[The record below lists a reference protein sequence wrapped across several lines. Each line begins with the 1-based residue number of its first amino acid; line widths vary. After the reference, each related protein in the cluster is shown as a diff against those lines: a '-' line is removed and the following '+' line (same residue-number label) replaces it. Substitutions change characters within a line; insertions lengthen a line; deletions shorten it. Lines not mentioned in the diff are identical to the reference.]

1 MTKKQKKTIKE
12 EIRITELQR
21 LLYAPIGWCETVVEN
36 RLRDGYVFYKD
47 PTNGD
52 YVLTKNKNNS

>member
-1 MTKKQKKTIKE
+1 MKKEKKTIKE

-21 LLYAPIGWCETVVEN
+21 FHAPIGWWEAVIEN
-36 RLRDGYVFYKD
+36 RLRDGYIFYKD

-52 YVLTKNKNNS
+52 YVLVKNKQNG